1 MCIRDRDHAD
11 GEDAAW
17 EESGVKPCGETDGC
31 GAEKKSRGGKLES
44 GGGLGGQGGQEE
56 AKPGEAA
63 EKERGERESEEE
75 GTVKECGCG
84 WRPRSHRIRLRERVE
99 EENF

>member
-1 MCIRDRDHAD
+1 M
-11 GEDAAW
+11 W
-17 EESGVKPCGETDGC
+17 E
-31 GAEKKSRGGKLES
+31 R

-56 AKPGEAA
+56 AKPIEAA

-75 GTVKECGCG
+75 RTVKESGCG
-84 WRPRSHRIRLRERVE
+84 WRPRSHRIKLREKRG